1 VYVDDLVITG
11 ADDVELK
18 QFKEEMQSTFQMAD
32 LGLLQYYLGL
42 EVSQGEGSITV
53 SQRAYAVKILA
64 VAGMKGCNP
73 SHVSM
78 ENRLKLSKSSTAP
91 LVDAIEYRRIVGA
104 LRYLMNTR
112 PDLSY
117 AVGYVSRFMEKP
129 TTEHLL
135 AVKRVLRYI
144 AGTVDY
150 GCHYGKKKG
159 ADVLVGYSDSD
170 LARDVD
176 TRKST
181 TGVLFFLNDNLVTW
195 QSQKQRVVALSSCE
209 AEYIAAT
216 TAACQGIWLS
226 RLLAEFKG
234 DEGADPFTLKIDN
247 QSAIQLSRN
256 PVFHDRSKHID
267 TKFHFIRQC
276 VEEAM
281 LRVEHIHTRNQLAN
295 ILTKS
300 LGRDR
305 FVELRTRLS
314 LVKISEE
321 RQT

>member
-1 VYVDDLVITG
+1 
-11 ADDVELK
+11 
-18 QFKEEMQSTFQMAD
+18 
-32 LGLLQYYLGL
+32 
-42 EVSQGEGSITV
+42 
-53 SQRAYAVKILA
+53 
-64 VAGMKGCNP
+64 
-73 SHVSM
+73 
-78 ENRLKLSKSSTAP
+78 
-91 LVDAIEYRRIVGA
+91 VGA
-104 LRYLMNTR
+104 LRYLVNTR

-117 AVGYVSRFMEKP
+117 AVGYVSRFIEKP

>member
-1 VYVDDLVITG
+1 
-11 ADDVELK
+11 
-18 QFKEEMQSTFQMAD
+18 
-32 LGLLQYYLGL
+32 
-42 EVSQGEGSITV
+42 
-53 SQRAYAVKILA
+53 
-64 VAGMKGCNP
+64 
-73 SHVSM
+73 
-78 ENRLKLSKSSTAP
+78 
-91 LVDAIEYRRIVGA
+91 
-104 LRYLMNTR
+104 
-112 PDLSY
+112 
-117 AVGYVSRFMEKP
+117 
-129 TTEHLL
+129 
-135 AVKRVLRYI
+135 VKRVLRYI

-170 LARDVD
+170 LAGDVD

-216 TAACQGIWLS
+216 TTTCQGIWLS

-234 DEGADPFTLKIDN
+234 DEGAEPFTLKIDN

-256 PVFHDRSKHID
+256 PVFHDRSKHIN

-276 VEEAM
+276 VEEAT
-281 LRVEHIHTRNQLAN
+281 LRVEHIDTGNQLAD

-305 FVELRTRLS
+305 FVELRTRLG